1 MCGDDLS
8 PAQVHG
14 LFRNGGDIMKL
25 RIMVYEAYTIALQ
38 AMCDVLKD
46 VQNFEIIGAYTSEEE
61 LLAGLNAKAADILVA
76 DVMLKSSHGLEL
88 IGKVREVRKNVR
100 IIILTENRDEVV
112 YKRALEMGVSAF
124 LNKDTSDKELIN
136 SIINTAKGNAIV
148 PEFIVRNTEKEI
160 LSKVEIKVLQLI
172 ADEKTTEEI
181 AKQLFISRRTVETHV
196 TNICRKL
203 DVSSRVGAVGKA
215 IKLNII

>member
-1 MCGDDLS
+1 
-8 PAQVHG
+8 
-14 LFRNGGDIMKL
+14 
-25 RIMVYEAYTIALQ
+25 MVYEAYTIALQ